1 MTDCYR
7 LVMAISLLLWVVCAL
22 VVSAVV
28 SIGLYS
34 AAAVALRWYA
44 ATRSMFASLA
54 SSGGARIVLLI
65 AFYGL
70 SSVGPSRILA
80 RIVLSSSCAS
90 MLLLILVLRA
100 TLRIGASWS
109 CILVCIATGALLC
122 RLMTVL
128 AILIQTVVVL
138 VTLILTWLLTVIL
151 SSRIVLRAPGIA
163 RGGWRIAFVLRVHLL
178 RLECLFRGLSW

>member
-1 MTDCYR
+1 M
-7 LVMAISLLLWVVCAL
+7 
-22 VVSAVV
+22 V

-65 AFYGL
+65 AFYRL
-70 SSVGPSRILA
+70 SSVGPNRILA

-100 TLRIGASWS
+100 TLRIGAS
-109 CILVCIATGALLC
+109 
-122 RLMTVL
+122 
-128 AILIQTVVVL
+128 
-138 VTLILTWLLTVIL
+138 
-151 SSRIVLRAPGIA
+151 
-163 RGGWRIAFVLRVHLL
+163 
-178 RLECLFRGLSW
+178 